1 MNSVHTVPLSAKIF
15 TDKDLQ
21 ISLKYV
27 NPEVYP
33 GLYDNKVLPKGFKY
47 IKRKLMTPHN
57 ILCTTEEA
65 QTLYGKDNF
74 VTQHYAIRMSGRGS
88 EYNKVLAC
96 LNNVGFEL
104 CHNPISV
111 ALAPDGKL
119 WAIDGRTRLQCLKE
133 AGFTNV
139 IVDYY
144 ECTEWSSFYTEAVK
158 RNPIAR
164 PRSPMK
170 KADIISNCNYS
181 IKKGWITRDYDS
193 IISHVKELT
202 GNALSNNVMQKIIQN
217 VLYGVGYTGEVSA
230 FDEKSANNW
239 LRDNGYRD
247 NVNNNGIYYKVV
259 SASAWSKAIVSVAD
273 KLCDELEAN
282 GMRVKELRVILHTG
296 TLDGAD
302 AIKSWQGKI
311 DSFRSGWK
319 SNVDNIE
326 KAFFDESVR
335 RPIIKL
341 YGAIP
346 AVKEISYLYPMDKL
360 VMFHVGA
367 LKTMSFAEIFKQEE
381 EDNSIN
387 DDDLEEEMI

>member
-1 MNSVHTVPLSAKIF
+1 
-15 TDKDLQ
+15 
-21 ISLKYV
+21 
-27 NPEVYP
+27 
-33 GLYDNKVLPKGFKY
+33 
-47 IKRKLMTPHN
+47 
-57 ILCTTEEA
+57 
-65 QTLYGKDNF
+65 
-74 VTQHYAIRMSGRGS
+74 
-88 EYNKVLAC
+88 
-96 LNNVGFEL
+96 
-104 CHNPISV
+104 
-111 ALAPDGKL
+111 
-119 WAIDGRTRLQCLKE
+119 
-133 AGFTNV
+133 
-139 IVDYY
+139 
-144 ECTEWSSFYTEAVK
+144 
-158 RNPIAR
+158 
-164 PRSPMK
+164 MK

-193 IISHVKELT
+193 INYHVREIT

-230 FDEKSANNW
+230 FDEKTANNW

-367 LKTMSFAEIFKQEE
+367 LKTMSFAEIFEQ
-381 EDNSIN
+381 DNSIN
-387 DDDLEEEMI
+387 DDELEEEML